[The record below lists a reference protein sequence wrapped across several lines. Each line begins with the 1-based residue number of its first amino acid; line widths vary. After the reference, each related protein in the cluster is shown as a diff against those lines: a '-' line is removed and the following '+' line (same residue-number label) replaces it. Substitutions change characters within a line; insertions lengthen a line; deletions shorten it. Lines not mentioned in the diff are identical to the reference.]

1 MINCTIFMKKLSN
14 SINSINQA
22 ISVLMKALLSLWRD
36 NRLLIKSKCII
47 IRKIEFS
54 VRMNLIRLEML
65 ALTKLK
71 KIITRVG

>member
-1 MINCTIFMKKLSN
+1 MKKLSN

>member
-1 MINCTIFMKKLSN
+1 MKKLSN
-14 SINSINQA
+14 SINSINQV